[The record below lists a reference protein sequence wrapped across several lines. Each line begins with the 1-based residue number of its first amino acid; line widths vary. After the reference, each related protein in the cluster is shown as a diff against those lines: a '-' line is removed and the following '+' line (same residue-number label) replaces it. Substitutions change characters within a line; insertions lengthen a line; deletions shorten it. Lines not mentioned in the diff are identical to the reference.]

1 MLSIPMWALMPFV
14 VMISFVGI
22 YSISHSTFDL
32 QVMVG
37 FGVLGFVLRKLE
49 ISVVPVVLGLL
60 LGGEMESMLRRALAI
75 SGGDAGILVSSWIS
89 IGLYTITGCFLLIA
103 VVLAMR
109 KPRRPAAQPVA
120 DADYVGD

>member
-1 MLSIPMWALMPFV
+1 
-14 VMISFVGI
+14 
-22 YSISHSTFDL
+22 
-32 QVMVG
+32 
-37 FGVLGFVLRKLE
+37 
-49 ISVVPVVLGLL
+49 
-60 LGGEMESMLRRALAI
+60 MLRRALAI

-109 KPRRPAAQPVA
+109 KPRRPAAQPAA